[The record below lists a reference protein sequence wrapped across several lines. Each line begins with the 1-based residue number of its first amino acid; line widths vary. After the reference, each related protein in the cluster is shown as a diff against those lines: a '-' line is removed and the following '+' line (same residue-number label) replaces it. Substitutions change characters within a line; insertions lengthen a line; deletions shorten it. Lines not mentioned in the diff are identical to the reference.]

1 MSEQHV
7 KAGEVDEAKKVL
19 DVVLPSGDE
28 AAEAVHPC
36 EQPLHFPASAVPAQL
51 TAILSSAPIA
61 PVGRDHL
68 DAIFFLEP
76 AVERV

>member
-36 EQPLHFPASAVPAQL
+36 EQPLHFPASAIPAQL